1 MKEIGKRVL
10 EVEANAIKKISER
23 LDKNFDEAIE
33 LLFNTKGR
41 VIVTGIGKSGIIGRK
56 IAATFTSTGTP
67 SIFIHATDAV
77 HGDLGAFQNDDVV
90 IVISY
95 SGETEEVVSL
105 LHYIKRIGSKLIA
118 ITGNPNSTLAKHSDV
133 VLNVSVER
141 EACPIGLVP
150 TTSTTATLALGDALA
165 VALMEKK
172 GFTEEDFL
180 FYHPGGQIGKKLL
193 KVKHLMHVGD
203 EIPIVNINTKM
214 KDAIK
219 EMTDKKLGVTS
230 VVDLEGKLVGIITDG
245 DLRRL
250 LIKYGDILEKTAGEC
265 MHPNPITID
274 KEEVATKALQIME
287 EKKITSLLIK
297 DKDGKVEGI
306 IHLHDLW
313 KTELF

>member
-23 LDKNFDEAIE
+23 LDKNFDKAVE
-33 LLFNTKGR
+33 LLYNTKGR
-41 VIVTGIGKSGIIGRK
+41 VIVTGIGKSGLIGRK

-67 SIFIHATDAV
+67 SVFIHSTDAV
-77 HGDLGAFQNDDVV
+77 HGDLGAFQKEDVV

-95 SGETEEVVSL
+95 SGETEEVISL

-118 ITGNPNSTLAKHSDV
+118 ITGNPNSKLAKHSDV
-133 VLNVSVER
+133 VLDVSVER

-165 VALMEKK
+165 VALMERK

-180 FYHPGGQIGKKLL
+180 YYHPGGQIGKKLL
-193 KVKHLMHVGD
+193 KVKHLMHVKD
-203 EIPIVNINTKM
+203 EIPIVNVNTKM

-219 EMTDKKLGVTS
+219 EMTEKKLGVTS
-230 VVDLEGKLVGIITDG
+230 VVDMDGKLVGIITDG

-265 MHPNPITID
+265 MHPDPITID

-297 DKDGKVEGI
+297 DKEGRIEGI

-313 KTELF
+313 RTELF

>member
-10 EVEANAIKKISER
+10 EVEANAIKRISDR
-23 LDKNFDEAIE
+23 LDKNFDEAVNLI
-33 LLFNTKGR
+33 FNTKGR
-41 VIVTGIGKSGIIGRK
+41 VIVTGIGKSGLIGRK

-67 SIFIHATDAV
+67 SLFVHSSDAV
-77 HGDLGAFQNDDVV
+77 HGDLGAFQKEDVV

-95 SGETEEVVSL
+95 SGETEEIVSL

-118 ITGNPNSTLAKHSDV
+118 ITGNPNSKLAKHSDV
-133 VLNVSVER
+133 VLDVSVER

-150 TTSTTATLALGDALA
+150 TTSTTVTLALGDALA

-193 KVKHLMHVGD
+193 KVKHLMHIKD
-203 EIPIVNINTKM
+203 EIPIVTMNTKM

-219 EMTDKKLGVTS
+219 EMTAKKLGVTS
-230 VVDLEGKLVGIITDG
+230 VVDKDGKLVGIITDG

-250 LIKYGDILEKTAGEC
+250 LIKYGDILEKEAGEC
-265 MHPNPITID
+265 MHPDPITID

-287 EKKITSLLIK
+287 ERKITSLLIK
-297 DKDGKVEGI
+297 DREGKVEGI

-313 KTELF
+313 RTELF

>member
-10 EVEANAIKKISER
+10 AVEANAIKKISER
-23 LDKNFDEAIE
+23 LDRNFDQAVE
-33 LLFNTKGR
+33 LLYNTGGR
-41 VIVTGIGKSGIIGRK
+41 IIVTGIGKSGLIGRK

-67 SIFIHATDAV
+67 SVFIHSTDAV
-77 HGDLGAFQNDDVV
+77 HGDLGAFQKEDVV

-95 SGETEEVVSL
+95 SGETEEVISL
-105 LHYIKRIGSKLIA
+105 LHYIKRIGSKLIG
-118 ITGNPNSTLAKHSDV
+118 ITGNPNSKLAKHSDV
-133 VLNVSVER
+133 VLDVSVER

-165 VALMEKK
+165 VALMERR

-193 KVKHLMHVGD
+193 KVKHLMHVKD
-203 EIPIVNINTKM
+203 EIPIVNVNTKM

-219 EMTDKKLGVTS
+219 EMTAKKLGVTS
-230 VVDLEGKLVGIITDG
+230 VVDMNGKLVGIITDG

-250 LIKYGDILEKTAGEC
+250 LIKYGDILEKAACEC
-265 MHPNPITID
+265 MHPDPITID

-297 DKDGKVEGI
+297 DKNGRVEGI

-313 KTELF
+313 RTELF

>member
-1 MKEIGKRVL
+1 LKEIGKKVL

-23 LDKNFDEAIE
+23 LDKNFDQAVE
-33 LLFNTKGR
+33 LLYNTKGR

-67 SIFIHATDAV
+67 SLFIHATDAV
-77 HGDLGAFQNDDVV
+77 HGDLGAFQKEDVV

-95 SGETEEVVSL
+95 SGETEEVISL
-105 LHYIKRIGSKLIA
+105 LQYIKRIGSKLIA
-118 ITGNPNSTLAKHSDV
+118 ITGNINSTLAKHSDI
-133 VLNVSVER
+133 VLDVSVER

-193 KVKHLMHVGD
+193 KVKHLMHVKD
-203 EIPIVNINTKM
+203 EVPIVDVNTKM

-219 EMTDKKLGVTS
+219 VMTEKRLGVTS
-230 VVDLEGKLVGIITDG
+230 VVDSEGKLVGIITDG

-265 MHPNPITID
+265 MKPDPITID

-313 KTELF
+313 RTELF

>member
-1 MKEIGKRVL
+1 MKEIGKKVL

-23 LDKNFDEAIE
+23 LDKNFDQAVE
-33 LLFNTKGR
+33 LLYNTKGR

-67 SIFIHATDAV
+67 SLFIHATDAV
-77 HGDLGAFQNDDVV
+77 HGDLGAFQKEDVV

-95 SGETEEVVSL
+95 SGETEEVISL
-105 LHYIKRIGSKLIA
+105 LQYIKRIGSKLIA
-118 ITGNPNSTLAKHSDV
+118 ITGNINSTLAKHSDI
-133 VLNVSVER
+133 VLDVSVER

-193 KVKHLMHVGD
+193 KVKHLMHVKD
-203 EIPIVNINTKM
+203 EVPIVDVNTKM

-219 EMTDKKLGVTS
+219 VMTEKRLGVTS
-230 VVDLEGKLVGIITDG
+230 VVDSEGKLVGIITDG

-265 MHPNPITID
+265 MKPDPITID

-313 KTELF
+313 RTELF

>member
-23 LDKNFDEAIE
+23 LDKNFDKAVE

-41 VIVTGIGKSGIIGRK
+41 VILTGIGKSGLIGRK

-67 SIFIHATDAV
+67 SVFIHSTDAV

-95 SGETEEVVSL
+95 SGETEEVVSM

-118 ITGNPNSTLAKHSDV
+118 ITGNPNSKLAKHSDV
-133 VLNVSVER
+133 VLDVSVER

-165 VALMEKK
+165 VALMERK

-180 FYHPGGQIGKKLL
+180 FYHPGGRIGKRLL
-193 KVKHLMHVGD
+193 KVKHLMHVKD
-203 EIPIVNINTKM
+203 EVPIVSVSTKM

-219 EMTDKKLGVTS
+219 EMTAKGFGVTS
-230 VVDLEGKLVGIITDG
+230 VVDTDGKLVGIITDG

-250 LIKYGDILEKTAGEC
+250 LLKYGDILEKTAGEC
-265 MHPNPITID
+265 MKPAPITID
-274 KEEVATKALQIME
+274 REEVATKALQIME
-287 EKKITSLLIK
+287 DKKITSLLIR

-313 KTELF
+313 RTELF

>member
-1 MKEIGKRVL
+1 LKEIGKKVL

-23 LDKNFDEAIE
+23 LDKNFDQAVE
-33 LLFNTKGR
+33 LLYNTKGR

-67 SIFIHATDAV
+67 SLFIHATDAV
-77 HGDLGAFQNDDVV
+77 HGDLGAFQKEDVV

-95 SGETEEVVSL
+95 SGETEEVISL
-105 LHYIKRIGSKLIA
+105 LQYIKRIGSKLIA
-118 ITGNPNSTLAKHSDV
+118 ITGNINSTLAKHSDI
-133 VLNVSVER
+133 VLDVSVER

-193 KVKHLMHVGD
+193 KVKHLMHVKD
-203 EIPIVNINTKM
+203 EVPIVDVNTKM

-219 EMTDKKLGVTS
+219 VMTEKRLGVTS
-230 VVDLEGKLVGIITDG
+230 VVDSEGKLVGIITDG

-265 MHPNPITID
+265 MKLDPITID

-313 KTELF
+313 RTELF

>member
-1 MKEIGKRVL
+1 MIGTGKRVL
-10 EVEANAIKKISER
+10 EIEANAIKKLSEK
-23 LDKNFDEAIE
+23 LDSSFDEAVE
-33 LLFNTKGR
+33 LLLKTKGR

-67 SIFIHATDAV
+67 SIFIHSTDAV
-77 HGDLGAFQNDDVV
+77 HGDLGAFQKEDIV

-118 ITGNPNSTLAKHSDV
+118 ITGNPDSTLAKHSDI
-133 VLNVSVER
+133 VLNVNIER

-150 TTSTTATLALGDALA
+150 TTSTTVTLALGDALA

-180 FYHPGGQIGKKLL
+180 FYHPRGQIGKKLL
-193 KVKHLMHVGD
+193 KVKHLMHVND
-203 EIPIVNINTKM
+203 EVPIVSVNTKM
-214 KDAIK
+214 RDAII
-219 EMTDKKLGVTS
+219 EMTQKKLGVTS
-230 VVDLEGKLVGIITDG
+230 VIDNDGKLVGIITDG

-250 LIKYGDILEKTAGEC
+250 LIKYGDILDKTAGEC
-265 MHPNPITID
+265 MKPSPITID

-287 EKKITSLLIK
+287 ENKITSLLIK
-297 DKDGKVEGI
+297 NKEGRVEGI

-313 KTELF
+313 RTELF

>member
-10 EVEANAIKKISER
+10 EVEANAIRKISER
-23 LDKNFDEAIE
+23 LDRNFDKAVE

-41 VIVTGIGKSGIIGRK
+41 VIVTGIGKSGLIGRK

-67 SIFIHATDAV
+67 SVFIHSADAV
-77 HGDLGAFQNDDVV
+77 HGDLGAFQNEDVV

-105 LHYIKRIGSKLIA
+105 LYYIKRIGSKLIA
-118 ITGNPNSTLAKHSDV
+118 ITGNPNSKLAKHSDV
-133 VLNVSVER
+133 VLDVSVER

-150 TTSTTATLALGDALA
+150 TTSTTAMLALGDALA
-165 VALMEKK
+165 VALMERK

-180 FYHPGGQIGKKLL
+180 FYHPGGQIGKRLL
-193 KVKHLMHVGD
+193 KVKHLMHVKD
-203 EIPIVNINTKM
+203 EIPIVNVNTKM

-219 EMTDKKLGVTS
+219 EMTAKKLGVTS
-230 VVDLEGKLVGIITDG
+230 VVDMDGKLVGIITDG

-250 LIKYGDILEKTAGEC
+250 LLKYGDILEKTAGEC
-265 MHPNPITID
+265 MKPDPITIE

-287 EKKITSLLIK
+287 DKKITSLLIK

-313 KTELF
+313 RTELF

>member
-10 EVEANAIKKISER
+10 EVEANAIKRISDR
-23 LDKNFDEAIE
+23 LDKNFDEAVNLI
-33 LLFNTKGR
+33 FNTKGR
-41 VIVTGIGKSGIIGRK
+41 VIVTGIGKSGLIGRK

-67 SIFIHATDAV
+67 SIFVHSSDAV
-77 HGDLGAFQNDDVV
+77 HGDLGAFQKEDVV

-95 SGETEEVVSL
+95 SGETEEIVSL

-118 ITGNPNSTLAKHSDV
+118 ITGNLNSKLAKHSDV
-133 VLNVSVER
+133 VLDVSVER

-180 FYHPGGQIGKKLL
+180 FYHPGGHIGKKLL
-193 KVKHLMHVGD
+193 KVKHLMHIKD
-203 EIPIVNINTKM
+203 EIPIVTVNTKM

-219 EMTDKKLGVTS
+219 EMTAKKLGVTS
-230 VVDLEGKLVGIITDG
+230 VVDKDGKLVGIITDG

-250 LIKYGDILEKTAGEC
+250 LIKYGDILEKEAGEC
-265 MHPNPITID
+265 MHPDPITID

-287 EKKITSLLIK
+287 ERKITSLLIK
-297 DKDGKVEGI
+297 DKEGKVEGI

-313 KTELF
+313 RTELF